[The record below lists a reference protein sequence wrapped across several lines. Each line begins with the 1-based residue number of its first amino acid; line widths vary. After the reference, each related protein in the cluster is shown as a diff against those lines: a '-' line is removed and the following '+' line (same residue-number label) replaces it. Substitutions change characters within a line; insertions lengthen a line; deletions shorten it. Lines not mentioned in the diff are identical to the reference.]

1 MSSDDWKRQ
10 AAAEALKLV
19 EPGMKLGLGSGST
32 AAIFVELLGAKVRA
46 GLDIVG
52 VPTSQ
57 GTAKLAEKAG
67 IRLATLDEVD
77 ALDLTIDG
85 ADEVDALLRLIKGGG
100 GAHLREKIVAS
111 ASDRLVIIAD
121 QSKKVD
127 VLGKFPL
134 PIEVIPFGLVSTC
147 RYIEMAAEVAGCEG
161 LLELRK
167 MAGGEP
173 FVTDS
178 GNHIVDAAFGH
189 IDQPELLAASLKDVT
204 GVVEHG
210 LFLDLADTVIIGG
223 PNGVEILT
231 LDDMN

>member
-32 AAIFVELLGAKVRA
+32 AAIFVELLGEKVRA
-46 GLDIVG
+46 GLDVVG
-52 VPTSQ
+52 VPTSEA
-57 GTAKLAEKAG
+57 TAKLAAKAG
-67 IRLATLDEVD
+67 IRLSTLDDEPG
-77 ALDLTIDG
+77 LDITIDG
-85 ADEVDALLRLIKGGG
+85 ADEVDPLLRLIKGGG

-111 ASDRLVIIAD
+111 ASNRLVIIVD
-121 QSKKVD
+121 WSKKVD

-147 RYIEMAAEVAGCEG
+147 TYIEMVAEAAGCEG
-161 LLELRK
+161 LLKLRET
-167 MAGGEP
+167 ASGEP

-178 GNHIVDAAFGH
+178 GNVIIDAAFGR
-189 IDQPELLAASLKDVT
+189 IEEPELLAAALKDLP

-210 LFLDLADTVIIGG
+210 LFLDLADTAFIGG
-223 PNGVEILT
+223 PNGVEVLKLGG
-231 LDDMN
+231 LD